1 MGEASPES
9 GGAAAGPA
17 PPRKGKSCKGC
28 LYYSSVLKS
37 RGYNPICVGIP
48 RSIPQVPSYVV
59 DEPKEEAVAQGQ
71 IYAENFCTTRPWGDL
86 FPFSHSTYINQM

>member
-1 MGEASPES
+1 MPGQFLFIASIANFAVTRRTDTEVQRSEGES
-9 GGAAAGPA
+9 GMVVGASSESGAAASGGTSSTA

-48 RSIPQVPSYVV
+48 RSIPQGHKP
-59 DEPKEEAVAQGQ
+59 
-71 IYAENFCTTRPWGDL
+71 
-86 FPFSHSTYINQM
+86 

>member
-1 MGEASPES
+1 LDSSSRRQERRGDGGGKRPKREMGEAWPEPAGAAA
-9 GGAAAGPA
+9 GGAAGPA

-48 RSIPQVPSYVV
+48 RSIS
-59 DEPKEEAVAQGQ
+59 QGHK
-71 IYAENFCTTRPWGDL
+71 P
-86 FPFSHSTYINQM
+86 